1 MKSRSTLYRLKDSE
15 LARYVRPPAHPGGA
29 ARLELEPVG
38 LPTLKAWLE
47 TILQAQAK
55 TPAEIP
61 ALAFGAPSPAPA
73 PAPADPANVAAG
85 LAQLV
90 AGLPED
96 QIPNLATS
104 RERRAHYQAELAR
117 LEALQ
122 QRGELVAKAEV
133 MAAAFAAVRQC
144 RDMLLGIPSR
154 VAPQMVGVS
163 DTQTAYELLDKEIRY
178 SLTALATAFEVDENS

>member
-1 MKSRSTLYRLKDSE
+1 M
-15 LARYVRPPAHPGGA
+15 
-29 ARLELEPVG
+29 RLELEPDG
-38 LPTLKAWLE
+38 LPSLKAWLE

-55 TPAEIP
+55 TPTEIP
-61 ALAFGAPSPAPA
+61 ALAFGAAPAPAPA
-73 PAPADPANVAAG
+73 PAPADPANVAQG
-85 LAQLV
+85 LAALV

-96 QIPNLATS
+96 AIPNLATS

-133 MAAAFAAVRQC
+133 MAAAFAAVRQT

-154 VAPQMVGVS
+154 VAPQLVGVS

-178 SLTALATAFEVDENS
+178 SLTALATALEVDENS